1 MINNNNN
8 IVNTLVITRVNRIDL
23 GVKEENFLNFFLFQ
37 SRCCET
43 HVAERFENDLLESE
57 KSEHDARFP

>member
-1 MINNNNN
+1 MH
-8 IVNTLVITRVNRIDL
+8 VNRIDL